1 MNGFGEKKDAALF
14 DKREGG
20 AAEDPAE
27 KDGERA
33 GREEGGENATAPA
46 CEQGGARARRPRR
59 ARQVALIALFVALTV
74 VCGFIKIPMQPVA
87 MSLLTLA
94 TALAGCFLTPGA
106 AALSQVI
113 YVAMG
118 LLGIPV
124 FTAGGGPGYVLQ
136 PSFGFLLTLPLMAA
150 GISFAVRHDKFL
162 PPKARFLWRH
172 AASLFISLLQ
182 LLGGTFYY
190 YLLFRY
196 YMHSDL
202 TLPAALM
209 SCFVLFIPGA
219 IIKSVVSVALF
230 DILKKRLPLQA

>member
-1 MNGFGEKKDAALF
+1 MDGFGEKKGAAFF

-20 AAEDPAE
+20 AAETPAE
-27 KDGERA
+27 KDEERA
-33 GREEGGENATAPA
+33 EREEGGESAAAPSDK
-46 CEQGGARARRPRR
+46 GGERARRPRR
-59 ARQVALIALFVALTV
+59 ARQVALIALFVAVTV

-87 MSLLTLA
+87 MTLLTLA

-118 LLGIPV
+118 LIGIPV
-124 FTAGGGPGYVLQ
+124 FTTGGGPGYVLQ

-209 SCFVLFIPGA
+209 SCFVLFIPSA